1 MSAPG
6 QPRVLLLH
14 NRYRFEGGEERSLAL
29 QQRALANAGIEHR
42 LLERR
47 SADASQ
53 VQAAAALLRGGA
65 GEDEV
70 AAATRE
76 LGADIVHAHN
86 MQPLIGPRG
95 LAAPPPPRA
104 PAGVAPPNPPPFF
117 AGRGAARGGAAP

>member
-29 QQRALANAGIEHR
+29 QQRAMSNAGIEHR

-53 VQAAAALLRGGA
+53 IQAAAALLRGGA

-86 MQPLIGPRG
+86 MQPLIGPPRAG
-95 LAAPPPPRA
+95 GPPPPRA
-104 PAGVAPPNPPPFF
+104 PPGPPPPHP
-117 AGRGAARGGAAP
+117 RPLCARGG